1 MIPIIWGNTGDLFK
15 DLILEE
21 LFMKKSQTRFLRAA
35 VVLLI
40 LLMGTP
46 YLVTVDYHGPCQ
58 TRPAFLWLIY
68 TLFVRALPA
77 GLDMFSFSSFSAAL
91 KSLSLGFY
99 FFSYYPALILAVVL
113 ILSRKNAVKKLFAAI
128 LLLLILQIVYLPF
141 NIYFFWFGAH
151 YQQDPT
157 PWGIANVVYY
167 IVYFSLFALGA
178 VYAVFALIKGKRGG
192 NASETDKK

>member
-1 MIPIIWGNTGDLFK
+1 MADLYVVRQGSARGVGYVFLFK
-15 DLILEE
+15 LLRRAQKLVLGIL
-21 LFMKKSQTRFLRAA
+21 
-35 VVLLI
+35 
-40 LLMGTP
+40 
-46 YLVTVDYHGPCQ
+46 
-58 TRPAFLWLIY
+58 
-68 TLFVRALPA
+68 
-77 GLDMFSFSSFSAAL
+77 
-91 KSLSLGFY
+91 

-141 NIYFFWFGAH
+141 NIYFFWFGVH

-192 NASETDKK
+192 NVSETDKKQESERRLVKDE